1 MGSRASIFVRIVMQL
16 EVYVSWFVEYYG
28 ISLDRL
34 TILVSVVVVGDFN
47 DHRCRAE
54 GLIVAKIAEVTFT
67 DRWGLAT
74 IYAATFPQPMHY
86 SAPAHEA

>member
-28 ISLDRL
+28 IS
-34 TILVSVVVVGDFN
+34 ILVSVVVVGDFN

-86 SAPAHEA
+86 SAPAYEA

>member
-34 TILVSVVVVGDFN
+34 TILVSVVVVGDFD
-47 DHRCRAE
+47 DHWCREE
-54 GLIVAKIAEVTFT
+54 GLIVAKVAEVNFT
-67 DRWGLAT
+67 DRRGLAT
-74 IYAATFPQPMHY
+74 IYATAFPQPMHY
-86 SAPAHEA
+86 SAPAYEA